1 MKPSKYS
8 FTGGEDENKER
19 TEKMFLREKRRFE
32 KADSDN
38 NKKLNDKEYY
48 AFLHP
53 ENHDSLKDLV
63 AEETLED
70 MDRNKDVF
78 LSLEEFIGK

>member
-8 FTGGEDENKER
+8 FTGGEDEDKER

-70 MDRNKDVF
+70 MDRNKDGF